1 MSRAP
6 GHTGWAVG
14 VCRAEPGHS
23 GAGPRA
29 VRARWT
35 RQAGVRSQGGLVLP
49 SVAWGRPSSP
59 WLAEVTLGVGH
70 RVAPLRAEP
79 CVVRVLWVK
88 RVGGGMPPSGWRW
101 SGAGPVGKNWG
112 LGDRV
117 LRPPPGTE
125 GRPEAWGPGIP
136 PVAPGR
142 YLRAGEGC
150 GATGCRVQGAFGA
163 SCTGTR
169 GKAEA
174 PAGAEGASWAGL
186 AALFGGATW
195 MGRRKGTGSM
205 SPQGTTRPERGA
217 LALPGCCPTPCQA
230 PCQVRAGH
238 MGLLCLGGRQH
249 GGHVGM
255 GRGLQPDVSTPL
267 GAPEPRPSKGLA
279 VMLVSVPRDW
289 GWILQKEGPQL
300 GVGEAQGRGS
310 PGLLP
315 TVPPG
320 QGTGRSVPCGQ

>member
-1 MSRAP
+1 
-6 GHTGWAVG
+6 
-14 VCRAEPGHS
+14 
-23 GAGPRA
+23 
-29 VRARWT
+29 
-35 RQAGVRSQGGLVLP
+35 
-49 SVAWGRPSSP
+49 
-59 WLAEVTLGVGH
+59 
-70 RVAPLRAEP
+70 
-79 CVVRVLWVK
+79 
-88 RVGGGMPPSGWRW
+88 MPPSGWRW
-101 SGAGPVGKNWG
+101 GGAGPVGKNRG

-163 SCTGTR
+163 SCAGTR
-169 GKAEA
+169 GKDEA

-217 LALPGCCPTPCQA
+217 LALLGCCPTPCQA

-238 MGLLCLGGRQH
+238 TGLLRLGGRQH
-249 GGHVGM
+249 GGHVGWSPAWGAACSRM
-255 GRGLQPDVSTPL
+255 CPPHWEPQSPTKQGSGHDACVCSQGLGLDFAKGGAPAGSGRGAGQRLTWAAPHRTPGTGH
-267 GAPEPRPSKGLA
+267 GAQRPLWAVVADGAGSAEGEGSASPGGGAGRPSFT
-279 VMLVSVPRDW
+279 VVPSQAGSLDAGRQS
-289 GWILQKEGPQL
+289 LRTAARRREAPLPPSCCHCLLSLSL
-300 GVGEAQGRGS
+300 GCQGN
-310 PGLLP
+310 
-315 TVPPG
+315 
-320 QGTGRSVPCGQ
+320 